1 MEFAVMFM
9 RIFLCTMVINGV
21 QFLSANF
28 FSSIGKP
35 LKGVFLSM
43 SRQCL
48 LFIPL
53 MLVIPRVTS
62 LGLMGIII
70 AGPIADVIAVSLS
83 ILFVFFEF
91 KAMTKLEKEKENA

>member
-1 MEFAVMFM
+1 M

-35 LKGVFLSM
+35 FRGVILSM

-53 MLVIPRVTS
+53 MLIIPRVTD

-70 AGPIADVIAVSLS
+70 AGPIADIIAVIISV
-83 ILFVFFEF
+83 IFVLFEF
-91 KAMTKLEKEKENA
+91 RAMTRLEREKNDA

>member
-1 MEFAVMFM
+1 
-9 RIFLCTMVINGV
+9 MVINGV

-35 LKGVFLSM
+35 FRGVFLSM

-53 MLVIPRVTS
+53 MLIIPRVTD

-70 AGPIADVIAVSLS
+70 AGPIADTVAVIISV
-83 ILFVFFEF
+83 IFVLFEF
-91 KAMTKLEKEKENA
+91 RTMTKLEKENINA